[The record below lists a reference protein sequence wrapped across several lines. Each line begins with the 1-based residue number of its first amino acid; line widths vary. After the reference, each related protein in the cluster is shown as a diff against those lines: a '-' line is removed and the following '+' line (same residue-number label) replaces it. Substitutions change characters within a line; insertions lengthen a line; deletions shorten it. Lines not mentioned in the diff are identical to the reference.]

1 VHVKPDIPVRDAM
14 SPDVLTIHPGETMQE
29 AARQMTERNVGSAVV
44 VDPRRPW
51 PGIVTERD
59 LLQAIAD
66 GKHPE
71 REPVAANETRG
82 VVFAAPGRPPGRAA
96 ATMIGGHFRHLV
108 VVEGRRAVG
117 MLSMRDIVRS
127 WVRGG

>member
-1 VHVKPDIPVRDAM
+1 M
-14 SPDVLTIHPGETMQE
+14 SPDVLTIHPDETMQE
-29 AARQMTERNVGSAVV
+29 AARQMAERKAGSAVV

-71 REPVAANETRG
+71 SELVGEHETKSI
-82 VVFAAPGRPPGRAA
+82 VFAAPGWPLGRAA
-96 ATMIGGHFRHLV
+96 ATMIRGRFRHLV
-108 VVEGRRAVG
+108 VVDGRRPIG
-117 MLSMRDIVRS
+117 MLSMHDIVRS